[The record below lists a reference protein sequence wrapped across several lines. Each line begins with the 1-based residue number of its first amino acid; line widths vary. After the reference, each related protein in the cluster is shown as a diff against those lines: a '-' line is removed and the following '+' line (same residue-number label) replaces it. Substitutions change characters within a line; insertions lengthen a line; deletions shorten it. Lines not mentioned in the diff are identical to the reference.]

1 MDLPSGWCREYEGR
15 HGAEYYYERR
25 NLTVSVL
32 PRYASARGRASE
44 KTPEHYEVRVHRLL
58 APDPMVPVT
67 LGRRETFDAARSLAT
82 AYMRRVDSFR
92 VRSDR
97 TGAFAA
103 FTEVAS
109 YDDDVLLALARG
121 LLGDRPRSLVH
132 VEHDRLSVAHASS
145 DAPRA
150 VRERVSPRIDA
161 LQSLTR
167 DGDAG
172 VYVTSDGID
181 VVWLPSGDGDGTL
194 LELDDDDGDLGRRL
208 AELAGYVRRRDD

>member
-1 MDLPSGWCREYEGR
+1 MELPSGWVREYEGR

-67 LGRRETFDAARSLAT
+67 LGRRETFDAARSLARE
-82 AYMRRVDSFR
+82 YMQRVDAR
-92 VRSDR
+92 GLRSDR

-121 LLGDRPRSLVH
+121 LFGERPRSLVH
-132 VEHDRLSVAHASS
+132 VEDGDLSVAHTTNDSPA
-145 DAPRA
+145 A
-150 VRERVSPRIDA
+150 VRERVGTRIDA
-161 LQSLTR
+161 LQSMTHS
-167 DGDAG
+167 GDAG
-172 VYVTSDGID
+172 VYVAGDAID
-181 VVWLPSGDGDGTL
+181 IVWLPRGDGDGTL
-194 LELDDDDGDLGRRL
+194 VEFDGDDGDFGSLL
-208 AELAGYVRRRDD
+208 TELASYVQGSDD